1 MKFKFAFEKVLK
13 HRKTLEEVAQTEYL
27 EALADLNQEVDK
39 LNQLQATLEESRRF
53 SFETQNSGGQA
64 GSALS
69 QVFDFQKGQ
78 DVRIE
83 RQRKVIGEHEIKV
96 EKLQEILR
104 LKAIDYKIIDKLKG
118 KKKEEFR
125 VQENKKDQKRID
137 DLNVMRFKKDTT

>member
-13 HRKTLEEVAQTEYL
+13 HRKTLEEVAQTDYL
-27 EALADLNQEVDK
+27 EALADLNQEFDK
-39 LNQLQATLEESRRF
+39 LNQLQASLEESRRF

-104 LKAIDYKIIDKLKG
+104 LKAIDYKIIDKLKV
-118 KKKEEFR
+118 KKKKSFGF
-125 VQENKKDQKRID
+125 KKTKRIRNESMN
-137 DLNVMRFKKDTT
+137 LT